1 MEKTAMKKSKICI
14 VDDHKLFRDGLKFL
28 IDQMDTIEVVSEA
41 SNGREFLELLDED
54 QAIDLVLMDISMPE
68 LNGVEATK
76 EAIAKRPGLKIL
88 VLSMY
93 GDEEYYYE
101 MIHAGAQGFVL
112 KQSGANELE
121 TAIQS
126 VLHGENY
133 FSQKLLRDII
143 ININGP
149 KPASDN
155 ARGESASLTKRELE
169 ILRLICEGLTNAQIA
184 ERLYLSIRTVE
195 GHKSNII
202 SKTGVRNTIGL
213 MMYAL
218 KNKLIEIPNY

>member
-41 SNGREFLELLDED
+41 SNGREFLEILDED

>member
-1 MEKTAMKKSKICI
+1 MKKSKICI

-41 SNGREFLELLDED
+41 SNGREFLEILDED